1 MGAGRYRMTP
11 SFARQA
17 ISASATESAIC
28 AWIGVPERARHC
40 GPRGAPRGPQGGM
53 VPAKWGTL
61 PAGHGL
67 PADQDLSHGL
77 PTSRASR

>member
-40 GPRGAPRGPQGGM
+40 GPRGAPRVPQGGM
-53 VPAKWGTL
+53 VPAFGDTQHPQSFGTFGEL
-61 PAGHGL
+61 ERRHTL
-67 PADQDLSHGL
+67 K
-77 PTSRASR
+77 R